1 MKFINQFLLQASHG
15 CVRSLFHF
23 PSLSRRLASM
33 LWHVPESIYLMCIER
48 TRYQN
53 NCVRKCKNERNK
65 IYLDIYNIVMILSH
79 THTHTCTHWIMVS
92 WLDVVIDVAR
102 FPFSMLF
109 ALYVRFEASE
119 HQEWLQFLL
128 PILICVYVN
137 RPNIDSSHRIWSIRR
152 LLKRLMCVFR
162 LIYIFNVKTYT
173 TNPWKNCQTMKNRFR

>member
-79 THTHTCTHWIMVS
+79 THSHMHTLNYGQLVGRRAI
-92 WLDVVIDVAR
+92 
-102 FPFSMLF
+102 
-109 ALYVRFEASE
+109 
-119 HQEWLQFLL
+119 
-128 PILICVYVN
+128 PILDAIRFICA
-137 RPNIDSSHRIWSIRR
+137 IWSERAPR
-152 LLKRLMCVFR
+152 MVAVFVANFD
-162 LIYIFNVKTYT
+162 LCICKSPEY
-173 TNPWKNCQTMKNRFR
+173 W

>member
-65 IYLDIYNIVMILSH
+65 IYLDIYNIVMIL
-79 THTHTCTHWIMVS
+79 THTHTLTYAHTELWSVGWTSSSTSRHSHSRCYS
-92 WLDVVIDVAR
+92 
-102 FPFSMLF
+102 
-109 ALYVRFEASE
+109 LYM
-119 HQEWLQFLL
+119 
-128 PILICVYVN
+128 C
-137 RPNIDSSHRIWSIRR
+137 D
-152 LLKRLMCVFR
+152 LKRASTKHGCNFC
-162 LIYIFNVKTYT
+162 
-173 TNPWKNCQTMKNRFR
+173 CQF

>member
-79 THTHTCTHWIMVS
+79 THSHMHTLNYGQLVGRRHRRRAIPI
-92 WLDVVIDVAR
+92 LDAIR
-102 FPFSMLF
+102 F
-109 ALYVRFEASE
+109 YVRFEASE